1 MKFYSAKNVKQ
12 DDMVNVLIKEI
23 IRLEQDLTFTAEDNM
38 RRLNYISLPSKM
50 QNIFENK
57 ERLEKMEKDMVELQL
72 IRHRLNIFYK
82 IFEIITEE
90 GDKNEKEPNN

>member
-1 MKFYSAKNVKQ
+1 MVKQ
-12 DDMVNVLIKEI
+12 DDMIKVLVNEI

-57 ERLEKMEKDMVELQL
+57 ERLKMMEKDIIELGL

-90 GDKNEKEPNN
+90 GDKNEKEPSN

>member
-1 MKFYSAKNVKQ
+1 MVKQ
-12 DDMVNVLIKEI
+12 DDMIKVLVNEI
-23 IRLEQDLTFTAEDNM
+23 IRLEQDLTFTAQEKM